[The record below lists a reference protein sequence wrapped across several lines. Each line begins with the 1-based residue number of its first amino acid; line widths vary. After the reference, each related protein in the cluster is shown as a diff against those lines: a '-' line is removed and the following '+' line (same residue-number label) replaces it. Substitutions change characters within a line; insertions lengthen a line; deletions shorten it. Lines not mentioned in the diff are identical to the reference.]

1 MREKSDGDGGRER
14 DVWGRRGTEIVGERE
29 RMFLFSISLCSLN
42 FLFLGS
48 IRRNV

>member
-1 MREKSDGDGGRER
+1 MAM
-14 DVWGRRGTEIVGERE
+14 VGERE
-29 RMFLFSISLCSLN
+29 RCMGEERDGDSARERERMCLFSISLCSLN